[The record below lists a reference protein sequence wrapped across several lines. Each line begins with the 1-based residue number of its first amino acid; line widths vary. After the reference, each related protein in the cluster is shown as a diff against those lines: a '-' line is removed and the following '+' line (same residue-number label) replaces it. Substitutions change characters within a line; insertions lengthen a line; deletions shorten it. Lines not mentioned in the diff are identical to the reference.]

1 MMIMESYQEA
11 VETTPYPEK
20 ADWEESKEHRERAEQ
35 VLRQQ
40 ILEEEF
46 EKCRENAEQV
56 LRQVVMDIDPT
67 ALADLDGF
75 WSPIIEEFGAGM

>member
-1 MMIMESYQEA
+1 M
-11 VETTPYPEK
+11 
-20 ADWEESKEHRERAEQ
+20 
-35 VLRQQ
+35 
-40 ILEEEF
+40 EEEF